1 MRPDQSLGDIRI
13 TTLAR
18 AGEGLTQWRPMLVGF
33 LTLLLTFLVF
43 LAAQG
48 LGSAIGGVTGG
59 IARLVL
65 SLAAAVVM
73 MGGISAVGVM
83 LMDKA
88 REMPVRTIGEAF
100 AFGLACIPKFLLFA
114 VLLLAAVLAFL
125 LVAAVVYF
133 VCKLPV
139 IGAILAFVAHP
150 VLVLVAAAALVA
162 LIWVIYPLFAPA
174 IWSGLNFKAA
184 LASMLGIARR
194 RLVEV
199 VLLELVLYFII
210 GVICVLLFA
219 GLLPASFS
227 LTTMGAAI
235 IGGGQAASLA
245 AAGYGASAFM
255 GNTAVMGLVSG
266 LGVLYCVVGALM
278 AQVMIM
284 GMNLVYLQ
292 AQEGLDASDAEGA
305 LDDLIGNVRK
315 HAEEAKDRAMAAAE
329 QVKARAAK
337 AQESPAQPAQ
347 DAEAPQAVSPDRQ
360 ASAGTY
366 DTAAQLQAQ
375 ALAQEQAAQERQREA
390 QAQAQAHAQAER
402 QRAEAAA
409 QEAARLKAQEELARE
424 AARQEAQ
431 RQAEQLAAEQE
442 AARRQA
448 ENEAKARAEAE
459 ARAQAA
465 KPQPLACPSC
475 HEAVAPDDR
484 FCAHCGH
491 KLV

>member
-150 VLVLVAAAALVA
+150 VLVLAAAAALVA

-174 IWSGLNFKAA
+174 IWSGLGFKAA

-360 ASAGTY
+360 ASAGTP

-375 ALAQEQAAQERQREA
+375 ALAQEQAAQERQRE
-390 QAQAQAHAQAER
+390 AQAHAQAER

-431 RQAEQLAAEQE
+431 RQAERRAAEQE

-465 KPQPLACPSC
+465 KPQLLACPSC

>member
-174 IWSGLNFKAA
+174 IWSGLGFKAA

-315 HAEEAKDRAMAAAE
+315 HAEEAKNRAMATAE

-390 QAQAQAHAQAER
+390 QAQAHAQAER
-402 QRAEAAA
+402 QCAEAAA

-431 RQAEQLAAEQE
+431 RQAERLAAEQE

-484 FCAHCGH
+484 FCAHCGY

>member
-174 IWSGLNFKAA
+174 IWSGLGFKAA

-390 QAQAQAHAQAER
+390 QAHAQAER

-431 RQAEQLAAEQE
+431 RQAERLAAEQE

-465 KPQPLACPSC
+465 KPQPQLLACPSC

>member
-59 IARLVL
+59 IARLLL

-150 VLVLVAAAALVA
+150 ALVLVAAAALVA

-174 IWSGLNFKAA
+174 IWSGLGFKAA

-337 AQESPAQPAQ
+337 AQESLAQPAQ

-360 ASAGTY
+360 ASAGTP
-366 DTAAQLQAQ
+366 DTAAQAHAQ
-375 ALAQEQAAQERQREA
+375 A

-431 RQAEQLAAEQE
+431 RQAERLAAEQE

>member
-174 IWSGLNFKAA
+174 IWSGLGFKAA

-390 QAQAQAHAQAER
+390 QAHAQAER

-431 RQAEQLAAEQE
+431 RQAERLAAEQE

>member
-174 IWSGLNFKAA
+174 IWSGLGFKAA

-315 HAEEAKDRAMAAAE
+315 HAEEAKNRAMATAE

-390 QAQAQAHAQAER
+390 QAQAHAQAER

-431 RQAEQLAAEQE
+431 RQAERLAAEQE

>member
-174 IWSGLNFKAA
+174 IWSGLGFKAA

-347 DAEAPQAVSPDRQ
+347 NAEAPQAVSPDRQ
-360 ASAGTY
+360 ASAGTP

-375 ALAQEQAAQERQREA
+375 ALAQEQAAQERQRE
-390 QAQAQAHAQAER
+390 AQAQAHAQAER

-431 RQAEQLAAEQE
+431 RQAERLAAEQE

>member
-1 MRPDQSLGDIRI
+1 MRPNQSLGDIRI

-43 LAAQG
+43 LVAQW
-48 LGSAIGGVTGG
+48 LGNTIGGVTGG

-88 REMPVRTIGEAF
+88 KEVPVRPVGEAF

-125 LVAAVVYF
+125 LLAAVVYF
-133 VCKLPV
+133 VCKIPV
-139 IGAILAFVAHP
+139 LGAILAFVAHP
-150 VLVLVAAAALVA
+150 ILVLVAAAALVA

-174 IWSGLNFKAA
+174 IWSGLSFKAA
-184 LASMLGIARR
+184 LANMLSIARR

-210 GVICVLLFA
+210 GVISVLLFA
-219 GLLPASFS
+219 GLLPASLS

-235 IGGGQAASLA
+235 IGGSQATAQA
-245 AAGYGASAFM
+245 AAGYGSSSLM
-255 GNTAVMGLVSG
+255 TNTAVMGLISG
-266 LGVLYCVVGALM
+266 LGILYCVVGALM

-292 AQEGLDASDAEGA
+292 AQEGLDAADAEGA
-305 LDDLIGNVRK
+305 LDDLIGDVRK
-315 HAEEAKDRAMAAAE
+315 RAEEAKDRAMAAAE
-329 QVKARAAK
+329 QVKQARSAK
-337 AQESPAQPAQ
+337 APEPTARQPQ
-347 DAEAPQAVSPDRQ
+347 DAQAPQAFSPEGQ
-360 ASAGTY
+360 A
-366 DTAAQLQAQ
+366 AASTPDAALQLQAQ
-375 ALAQEQAAQERQREA
+375 AQLLAQEQAAQERQREA
-390 QAQAQAHAQAER
+390 DAQAEAER

-409 QEAARLKAQEELARE
+409 QAAARLKAQEEQARE
-424 AARQEAQ
+424 AAQQEA
-431 RQAEQLAAEQE
+431 RRKAEQ
-442 AARRQA
+442 
-448 ENEAKARAEAE
+448 EAE
-459 ARAQAA
+459 ARARTEAEARAKEQAQEQARLEAAA
-465 KPQPLACPSC
+465 KLQPLHCPSC

-484 FCAHCGH
+484 FCANCGH
-491 KLV
+491 KLK

>member
-1 MRPDQSLGDIRI
+1 MRPNQSLGDIRI

-59 IARLVL
+59 IARLLL

-150 VLVLVAAAALVA
+150 VLVLAAAAALVA

-174 IWSGLNFKAA
+174 IWSGLGFKAA

-235 IGGGQAASLA
+235 IGGSQAASLA

-360 ASAGTY
+360 ASAGTP
-366 DTAAQLQAQ
+366 DTTAQLQAQ

>member
-174 IWSGLNFKAA
+174 IWSGLGFKAA

-360 ASAGTY
+360 ASAGTP

-375 ALAQEQAAQERQREA
+375 ALAQEQAAQERQRE
-390 QAQAQAHAQAER
+390 AQAHAQAER

-431 RQAEQLAAEQE
+431 RQAERLAAEQE